1 MIRHGEIDAQMQRIL
16 ESSIFLSAARSRQFL
31 EFCVGRAMRGET
43 SDLKETTIAVEVF
56 LRAADYDPKIDP
68 IVRVHAR
75 RVRDKLDQYYRTTGA
90 NDPIRINLPKGGYV
104 PQILRTLP
112 IRRTEFVGWG
122 EQLPDERIVPLHD
135 HKTASIRNLAIH
147 PSGAEPALQSRRLL
161 IGAIFAAVALLIFA
175 AAWIWRG
182 QRHVDTASFNALS
195 PIDLFAG
202 NTTDSSWSPDGR
214 WLAATMVPHGEDKS
228 HIYIQNVLSEAPPV
242 RLTEGTLPEM
252 RPVWSPD
259 SREIAFARRIDISHF
274 EIVRFNLATK
284 ALNVVGRF
292 VSYWPILDDH
302 PALDWSPDGRS
313 LLTTEQPIAGNP
325 MRIVLVS
332 IATGERTFVTSP
344 PVNSSGDI
352 EAKFSPD
359 GRWIAFR
366 RGGLG
371 DLYVVSVEGE
381 QVKPAT
387 RLTFDTKGV
396 RGIAWIDHGRSI
408 LYGTQRSETE
418 PYGLWKIARDGGM
431 PQPVTPADFDAINPS
446 ISPSGALVFEHRQL
460 VTELMEQPIGANGNA
475 QPLLASEKAD
485 SSPAYSPDGKS
496 IAFVSTRTGW
506 GELWLYRMGAGGPV
520 QLTHFRG
527 EGLVFS
533 PSWAPDGRSLA
544 FSFRKDGATNIMVY
558 NLASGEI
565 RTLTETRHRDFN
577 PVYSADGAYLFYSSN
592 DDGTPRIWRVRV
604 DGTGRAEPLFVEA
617 VASFLPSSD
626 GHWLYFIE
634 QGTELSLWRRSL
646 IDGSTEQIFHVA
658 GRATFVDSLAIAGNY
673 VYLAVSQSD
682 LSVSEI
688 FEIDTATKSVRVV
701 AHLRDLPPLSESG
714 IAGFSISPDRSTLI
728 VDHTKRYATELYEVK
743 QGLTM
748 PGVQ

>member
-1 MIRHGEIDAQMQRIL
+1 MQRIL
-16 ESSIFLSAARSRQFL
+16 ESSIFVSAARSRQFL

-43 SDLKETTIAVEVF
+43 SDLKETTIAIEVF
-56 LRAADYDPKIDP
+56 LRAADYDPKVDP

-75 RVRDKLDQYYRTTGA
+75 RVREKLDQYYRTTGV

-112 IRRTEFVGWG
+112 IRRTEFADWG
-122 EQLPDERIVPLHD
+122 EQLPDERL
-135 HKTASIRNLAIH
+135 ASLYDCRASSMHHLAT
-147 PSGAEPALQSRRLL
+147 SARVAEPALRKLKL
-161 IGAIFAAVALLIFA
+161 MTGVIFAALVGFA
-175 AAWIWRG
+175 IVWIWWG
-182 QRHVDTASFNALS
+182 QRHVAAASFNALS
-195 PIDLFAG
+195 PVDLFAG
-202 NTTDSSWSPDGR
+202 NTTDSSWSPDGK
-214 WLAATMVPHGEDKS
+214 WLAAAMIPRGEDTS
-228 HIYIQNVLSEAPPV
+228 HIYIQNVRNETPPV
-242 RLTEGTLPEM
+242 RLTEGSLSET

-259 SREIAFARRIDISHF
+259 NHEIAFVRRIDISHF
-274 EIVRFNLATK
+274 EIVRFNLATR
-284 ALNVVGRF
+284 ALSVVGRF
-292 VSYWPILDDH
+292 VSYWPILEDH

-352 EAKFSPD
+352 DAKFSPD

-418 PYGLWKIARDGGM
+418 PYGLWKIAKDGGM
-431 PQPVTPADFDAINPS
+431 PQPVTPADFDAINPAV
-446 ISPSGALVFEHRQL
+446 SPSGALVFEHRQL
-460 VTELMEQPIGANGNA
+460 VTELMEQPIATGGDAH
-475 QPLLASEKAD
+475 LLLTSDKSD

-506 GELWLYRMGAGGPV
+506 GELWLYRTGSSAPV

-527 EGLVFS
+527 EGLVFI
-533 PSWAPDGRSLA
+533 PSWAPDGGSLA

-558 NLASGEI
+558 NLASGSM

-577 PVYSADGAYLFYSSN
+577 PVYSADGRYLFYSSN
-592 DDGTPRIWRVRV
+592 DDGTSRIWRMHA

-617 VASFLPSSD
+617 VSSFLPSSD
-626 GHWLYFIE
+626 GRWLYFIE
-634 QGTELSLWRRSL
+634 QDAQLSLWRRSL

-658 GRATFVDSLAIAGNY
+658 GRATFVDNLAIAGNR

-682 LSVSEI
+682 LSVSDL
-688 FEIDTATKSVRVV
+688 FEIDSTAKHAHVV

-714 IAGFSISPDRSTLI
+714 IAGFSISPDGRTLI
-728 VDHTKRYATELYEVK
+728 VDHTRHYATELYEVK

-748 PGVQ
+748 PGEQYGD